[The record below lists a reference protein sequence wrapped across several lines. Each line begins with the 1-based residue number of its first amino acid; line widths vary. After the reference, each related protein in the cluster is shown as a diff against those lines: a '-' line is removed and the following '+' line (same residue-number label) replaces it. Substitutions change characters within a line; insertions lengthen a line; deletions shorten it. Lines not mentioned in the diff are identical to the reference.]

1 MLLRF
6 LSHLLFAV
14 DGCVQCNVCLLC
26 VRVFICLY
34 MCVSV
39 CVSVNRVCFLTRSR
53 VRSLS
58 SSLFLTD
65 KFRTSHTQNFEM
77 YKKAAIFLAL
87 AALGADAFAPMSA
100 PMALK
105 SRVSTARQTLVMG
118 TFVEEFKFRKIANRF
133 TFKVRF
139 FL

>member
-1 MLLRF
+1 
-6 LSHLLFAV
+6 
-14 DGCVQCNVCLLC
+14 
-26 VRVFICLY
+26 
-34 MCVSV
+34 
-39 CVSVNRVCFLTRSR
+39 
-53 VRSLS
+53 
-58 SSLFLTD
+58 
-65 KFRTSHTQNFEM
+65 M